1 MLTASLLFL
10 MITTRL
16 NQFHLLIG
24 GCNYMSTIT
33 PEEIKK
39 RMEQGETLTLID
51 VREDEEV
58 AAGMIPGAIHIRMS
72 EIPARQEEISRSE
85 EVILVCRSGA
95 RSGRVQEYLEEQGFT
110 GLKNMVGG
118 MLGWEKLS

>member
-1 MLTASLLFL
+1 
-10 MITTRL
+10 
-16 NQFHLLIG
+16 
-24 GCNYMSTIT
+24 MSTIT

-58 AAGMIPGAIHIRMS
+58 AAGMIPGAIHIPMG
-72 EIPARQEEISRSE
+72 EIPERHNELSRTD

-95 RSGRVQEYLEEQGFT
+95 RSGRVQEYLEAEGFT
-110 GLKNMVGG
+110 GLKNMIGG